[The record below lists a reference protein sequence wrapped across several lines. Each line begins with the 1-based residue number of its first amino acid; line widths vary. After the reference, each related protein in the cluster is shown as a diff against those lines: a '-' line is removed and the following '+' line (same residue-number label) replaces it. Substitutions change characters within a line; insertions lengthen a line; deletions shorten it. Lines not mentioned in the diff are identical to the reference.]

1 MDDQKFSLQGVIQKL
16 KEYLKTTKDLTLLKA
31 VQKLSGLISTIVTD
45 TLLVVFGFFL
55 LLFLSVSLGF
65 YFAELFDSNALGFLA
80 LGGFYLLLII
90 ILLVTKKSIEKGL
103 MNLSIRKFLQKWN
116 ETHDD
121 KQNNQ

>member
-1 MDDQKFSLQGVIQKL
+1 VFFFFFQAEDGIRDFHVTGVQTCALPIF
-16 KEYLKTTKDLTLLKA
+16 
-31 VQKLSGLISTIVTD
+31 
-45 TLLVVFGFFL
+45 VFGFFL

-65 YFAELFDSNALGFLA
+65 YFAELFGSNALGFLA

-121 KQNNQ
+121 KPNN